1 MAFSSFENVFSDYRI
16 VSAKISLNLR
26 NNKTQTTK
34 TTYYDWFLLNN
45 RDIRDKYTI
54 TPRNIFDALQEI
66 SKTLTPNDEIENL
79 VHTQMKAVAECIPN

>member
-1 MAFSSFENVFSDYRI
+1 MAFSSFENVSSDYRI

-66 SKTLTPNDEIENL
+66 FETLTPNDEIENL
-79 VHTQMKAVAECIPN
+79 VHTQIKAVAECIPK

>member
-1 MAFSSFENVFSDYRI
+1 MAFSSFENVSSDYRI
-16 VSAKISLNLR
+16 VSAKISLNPR

-34 TTYYDWFLLNN
+34 ATYYDWFLLNN

-66 SKTLTPNDEIENL
+66 FETLTPNDEIENL